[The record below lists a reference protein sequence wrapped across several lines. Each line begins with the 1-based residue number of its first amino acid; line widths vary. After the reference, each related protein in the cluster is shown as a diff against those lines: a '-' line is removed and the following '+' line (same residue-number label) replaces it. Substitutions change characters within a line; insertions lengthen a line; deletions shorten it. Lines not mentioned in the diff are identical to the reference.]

1 MRILLVGEYS
11 RLHNSLKEG
20 LTHLGHEVLLLGNG
34 DGFKNYPVD
43 INIDHSFH
51 GKILKKIKV
60 LFFKLTSVDL
70 GSLEV
75 YLKTIL
81 RLKHLKG
88 FDVVQLINESPLFI
102 KANYEK
108 KIVKH
113 LLKHNKKVI
122 LLSCGIDHQCMTYM
136 MEGKFKY
143 SIMTPYLK
151 DKSLSKMYQFQL
163 QYLNEASTKLHHFIY
178 KHCYGVIASDMDYHL
193 PLLEHKKYLGLVPN
207 PININT
213 IKYIP
218 LKIDTKIK
226 IFHGVNSSATHK
238 KGNHYFMD
246 ALKII
251 EQKYADKVDI
261 KTTFDIPYK
270 DYIKCYDDCHILLD
284 QVYSYDQGYNAL
296 EAMAKGKV
304 VFTGAE
310 QEWLDFYNLKE
321 DTIAINAVPNVQ
333 EIASKL
339 EWLILNPD
347 KIYEISKNARAFI
360 EKEHHF
366 VKSAENYIEKWDS
379 SLTKVHDT

>member
-20 LTHLGHEVLLLGNG
+20 LTHLGHEVLLIGNG

-51 GKILKKIKV
+51 GKILKKFKV
-60 LFFKLTSVDL
+60 AFFKLTSIDL

-81 RLKHLKG
+81 RRSQLKG
-88 FDVVQLINESPLFI
+88 FDVVQLINESPFFI

-113 LLKHNKKVI
+113 LIKNNKKVI

-136 MEGKFKY
+136 MKGKFKY

-151 DKSLSKMYQFQL
+151 DKSLYKMYQFQL
-163 QYLNEASTKLHHFIY
+163 QYLNEDFKALHDFIY
-178 KHCYGVIASDMDYHL
+178 EHCYGVIASDMDYHL
-193 PLLEHKKYLGLVPN
+193 PLLGHKKYLGLVPN
-207 PININT
+207 PINIDK

-218 LKIDTKIK
+218 IKIDNRIK

-238 KGNHYFMD
+238 KGNTYFID

-251 EQKYADKVDI
+251 DQKYADKVDI
-261 KTTFDIPYK
+261 KTTYNIPYNE
-270 DYIKCYDDCHILLD
+270 YIELYDDCHILLD

-310 QEWLDFYNLKE
+310 QEWLEYYNLEE
-321 DTIAINAVPNVQ
+321 DIVVINALPDIKK
-333 EIASKL
+333 IAEKL

-347 KIYEISKNARAFI
+347 KIYEISKNARTFI
-360 EKEHHF
+360 EKEHHY
-366 VKSAENYIEKWDS
+366 VKCAESYVEKWD
-379 SLTKVHDT
+379 TKPIRI